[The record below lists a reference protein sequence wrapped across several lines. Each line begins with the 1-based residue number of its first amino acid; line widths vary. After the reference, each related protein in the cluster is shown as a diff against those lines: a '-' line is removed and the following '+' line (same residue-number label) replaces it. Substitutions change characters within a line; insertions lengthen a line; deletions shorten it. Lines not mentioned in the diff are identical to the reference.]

1 MIGPIVNNAFHSQMR
16 AIDFEH
22 KCIHEI
28 SNNQLIVFRESMN
41 ENTKWTK
48 YESFNI
54 FESQLSDLYEM
65 LHFIKFHFRIAV
77 EKNLYSLPELKLH
90 QEAILMLENEINS
103 RQNGIKSSLEFILL
117 RLIKDK
123 EQELEYLSSELEKLR
138 K

>member
-1 MIGPIVNNAFHSQMR
+1 MNNSICQSR
-16 AIDFEH
+16 I
-22 KCIHEI
+22 
-28 SNNQLIVFRESMN
+28 
-41 ENTKWTK
+41 
-48 YESFNI
+48 
-54 FESQLSDLYEM
+54 
-65 LHFIKFHFRIAV
+65 RIAV

-123 EQELEYLSSELEKLR
+123 KQELEYLSSELEKLR